1 MQKVVD
7 SHNIYTYISRER
19 VRERV
24 LGGDVESA
32 RGNRNAIPENDGDRV
47 LYVHELLAVIGVQNG
62 FSGTV
67 SDPLCEFS

>member
-7 SHNIYTYISRER
+7 SLSIYTYIFKE
-19 VRERV
+19 RERV
-24 LGGDVESA
+24 LGGDVEGA
-32 RGNRNAIPENDGDRV
+32 RGNRKAIPENDGDRV
-47 LYVHELLAVIGVQNG
+47 LYVHELLAVIGVQNW